1 MAPPKAGKT
10 ILLQKIAQGITKNY
24 PEIEVIILLVDERPE
39 EVTDMR
45 RSTTAE
51 VVAST
56 FDEPPENHVK
66 VTDMVLER
74 AKRLVEH
81 KKDVVILMDS
91 VTRLARAHNLVVP
104 PSGRTLSGGIGDPA
118 SIR

>member
-1 MAPPKAGKT
+1 
-10 ILLQKIAQGITKNY
+10 
-24 PEIEVIILLVDERPE
+24 LLVDERPE
-39 EVTDMR
+39 EVTDMQ
-45 RSTTAE
+45 RSTKAE

-66 VTDMVLER
+66 VTEMVLER

-104 PSGRTLSGGIGDPA
+104 PVGVPCPGVLTRLLWINPSAFSVRRGILKKVA
-118 SIR
+118 A